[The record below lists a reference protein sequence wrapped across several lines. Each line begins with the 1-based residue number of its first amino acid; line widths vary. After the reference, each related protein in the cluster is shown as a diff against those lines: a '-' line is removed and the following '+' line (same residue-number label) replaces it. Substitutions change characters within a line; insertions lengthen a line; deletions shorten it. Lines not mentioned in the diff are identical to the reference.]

1 MIRRVGRIFLYSL
14 AIILVLFFI
23 AGFLF
28 SGKVIKDPAGFL
40 QGTIVAST
48 ALIGFTGI
56 FLTSR
61 MFEQVRLVRI
71 LRLSRNFFLLSI
83 FLGIS
88 VVGFSLAWFTGFL
101 VDPYLNPE
109 TFTPKIVEVLF
120 LGQLLFV
127 WIGFVLKYFTGR
139 S

>member
-1 MIRRVGRIFLYSL
+1 L